1 MESAGVSRSICGLA
15 FGGRPAAAA
24 RLCGGH
30 QGDSVRP
37 NTRLSLSDIDPSV
50 LHRAGVTAVDEPY
63 RAARQPMPSSV
74 TEWPQFTELDWRAVA
89 REAPGAVVVDTRNVL
104 NGLRLPALGLT
115 REALCRKASNH
126 EGKTEHHLR

>member
-63 RAARQPMPSSV
+63 RAAKAADAIV
-74 TEWPQFTELDWRAVA
+74 VLTEWPQFTELDWRAVA

-104 NGLRLPALGLT
+104 DGHQLSALALTYLGNGVPRGF
-115 REALCRKASNH
+115 
-126 EGKTEHHLR
+126 